1 NPDDLDGFTVADL
14 RAGVKL
20 RRQWTLGIE
29 INNVFDEEFETASTY
44 NQDGTNVMATLR
56 YGGE

>member
-1 NPDDLDGFTVADL
+1 MADL

-29 INNVFDEEFETASTY
+29 INNIFDEEFETASTF